1 MKSARMQK
9 KAGNNVMGMIR
20 AAGLGYEYLRY
31 EEEGQEPEK
40 PYVVYLYPSTDNFAA
55 DGIVYQAIN
64 ELDIE
69 LYTEKKDIEAE
80 KKVEAVLKEHG
91 FFYEK
96 TETYLTSE
104 KMFEVLYETEVLI
117 NE

>member
-1 MKSARMQK
+1 MTNQKVFKMVKSIGFPTA
-9 KAGNNVMGMIR
+9 
-20 AAGLGYEYLRY
+20 YHHF
-31 EEEGQEPEK
+31 EEGQEPEK
-40 PYVVYLYPSTDNFAA
+40 PYIVYLYPGTDNFAA

>member
-1 MKSARMQK
+1 MTEKEVCQMVK
-9 KAGNNVMGMIR
+9 KAGFPT
-20 AAGLGYEYLRY
+20 AYHHFDD
-31 EEEGQEPEK
+31 GQEPEK
-40 PYVVYLYPSTDNFAA
+40 PYVVYLYPETNNFAA

-104 KMFEVLYETEVLI
+104 KMFEVLYEMEVLI

>member
-1 MKSARMQK
+1 MTNQKVFEMVKSIGFPTA
-9 KAGNNVMGMIR
+9 
-20 AAGLGYEYLRY
+20 YHHF
-31 EEEGQEPEK
+31 EEGQEPEK
-40 PYVVYLYPSTDNFAA
+40 PYIVYLYPGTDNFAA

-69 LYTEKKDIEAE
+69 LYTAKKDIEAE